1 MAIVTLK
8 ITGGRND
15 KIAQFYSCGKPGDE
29 FYAKAQEIMGQS
41 DSDAVC
47 DFIKKNFGEPDVEMF
62 VHGLDDDGCLSVRV
76 EDGDGGVVFESERY
90 GDATQRGFIL
100 ADPREW
106 EFDGSMGEY
115 QTSAIRKLVEAS
127 GADIE
132 EAIASWRN
140 DRPGEDFDSSFGD
153 DYLCD
158 VADGVASMI
167 VQAPFVEAGFE
178 MNSYYLKSD
187 RQSPEAFFATMC
199 ADLYGNG
206 EMTCGIELAEGEV
219 FDPDKLK
226 LILND
231 YDGFYYACAD
241 SVLPVVM
248 YGNKFHR
255 LTRDSWET
263 HYEYF
268 GFAKKGEGGTCFEFS
283 GEDF

>member
-1 MAIVTLK
+1 MATVILK
-8 ITGGRND
+8 VTGGRKD
-15 KIAQFYSCGKPGDE
+15 RMARFYSCGKPGDE
-29 FYAKAQEIMGQS
+29 LYAKAQEVMEHN
-41 DSDAVC
+41 DSAAVR
-47 DFIKKNFGEPDVEMF
+47 DLVDENFDEPDVETF

-76 EDGDGGVVFESERY
+76 EDEDGGVVFEDEQY
-90 GDATQRGFIL
+90 GNATQRGFIL

-106 EFDGSMGEY
+106 EFDESMGEY
-115 QTSAIRKLVEAS
+115 LTSAIRKFVEAS

-158 VADGVASMI
+158 VADGVANMI
-167 VQAPFVEAGFE
+167 VSAPFVEAGFG
-178 MNSYYLKSD
+178 MNNFYLKSD
-187 RQSPEAFFATMC
+187 RQFPEALFATMC

-206 EMTCGIELAEGEV
+206 EMTCEIELAEGEV

-226 LILND
+226 LILSD

-268 GFAKKGEGGTCFEFS
+268 GFAKKDEGGTCFEFS